1 MPGYIGLN
9 NIKRNDYLNVIIHA
23 LLHVPLL
30 RDQLLL
36 SSYTGKESELLK
48 RFASLA
54 KKVWNGR
61 LFKAQVSPHEFLQ
74 EVGRVSAGKFTMVEQ
89 GDPIEFLG
97 WILNT
102 LHRDLGGGK
111 KRDSSMIYR
120 AFQGELRLETQAV
133 IVKDELSGHLD
144 SVRPEFDISRGK
156 FLKSAFYVY

>member
-1 MPGYIGLN
+1 
-9 NIKRNDYLNVIIHA
+9 
-23 LLHVPLL
+23 
-30 RDQLLL
+30 
-36 SSYTGKESELLK
+36 
-48 RFASLA
+48 
-54 KKVWNGR
+54 
-61 LFKAQVSPHEFLQ
+61 
-74 EVGRVSAGKFTMVEQ
+74 MVEQ

-144 SVRPEFDISRGK
+144 SVRPEFDISRGE
-156 FLKSAFYVY
+156 FLESAFYVY